1 MTHIIKLG
9 RQRVTLCRSEKV
21 RTEVY
26 RYLSREHV
34 DLIIGI
40 APYQIG
46 ILLRFPKW
54 FSHAILMLKWSY
66 PGMVLSDFCDTLRWK
81 YRMWREGEDLL

>member
-1 MTHIIKLG
+1 MVRIIKLG
-9 RQRVTLCRSEKV
+9 QQRVTLCQSEKV

-46 ILLRFPKW
+46 ILLQFPKW
-54 FSHAILMLKWSY
+54 FSHAVLKLKWSY
-66 PGMVLSDFCDTLRWK
+66 SGMVVADIYDTLRWK
-81 YRMWREGEDLL
+81 YRMWREGDGIL